1 MSKNEDSDHLSK
13 LDKNDENFSAFSDS
27 DYVRGEHPNSLKNLK
42 PFPKGVSGNP
52 LGKPHK
58 YKKLAD
64 RLNSIGA
71 EEVYDWLNKP
81 MGHTYREGVLKKIWE
96 KANQGDF
103 KFVQLLAY
111 LGCLDG

>member
-1 MSKNEDSDHLSK
+1 MK
-13 LDKNDENFSAFSDS
+13 LPSL
-27 DYVRGEHPNSLKNLK
+27 NSTCISGVKVKESPEWLKN
-42 PFPKGVSGNP
+42 
-52 LGKPHK
+52 
-58 YKKLAD
+58 
-64 RLNSIGA
+64 RLNSIGG

-81 MGHTYREGVLKKIWE
+81 MEHTYREGVLKKIWE